1 MGGRGREGRE
11 WREKGGRGKGEVTG
25 REGEGEEEREG
36 QHPAYK
42 YPGSATVLAGSDS

>member
-11 WREKGGRGKGEVTG
+11 WREKGEVTG

-42 YPGSATVLAGSDS
+42 YLGSATVLAGSDS